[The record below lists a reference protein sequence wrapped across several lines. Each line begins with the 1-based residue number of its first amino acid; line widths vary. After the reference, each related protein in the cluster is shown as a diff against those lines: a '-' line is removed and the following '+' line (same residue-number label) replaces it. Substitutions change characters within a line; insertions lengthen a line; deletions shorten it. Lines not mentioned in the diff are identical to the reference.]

1 MSIEKT
7 TFQQEQN
14 ELLEYLVNNLIYP
27 RFNIYEDGHSQSILL
42 ELFITSDCNKNC
54 EYCYLQ
60 KNKDLLYPKEY
71 NDFTIIKNN
80 CKILL

>member
-27 RFNIYEDGHSQSILL
+27 RFNIYEDGTSIY
-42 ELFITSDCNKNC
+42 TSNK
-54 EYCYLQ
+54 EH
-60 KNKDLLYPKEY
+60 K
-71 NDFTIIKNN
+71 
-80 CKILL
+80 

>member
-27 RFNIYEDGHSQSILL
+27 RFNIYEDGHSQSVLL
-42 ELFITSDCNKNC
+42 ELFS
-54 EYCYLQ
+54 
-60 KNKDLLYPKEY
+60 
-71 NDFTIIKNN
+71 TIRIFRLIQL
-80 CKILL
+80 ILLPNTG

>member
-27 RFNIYEDGHSQSILL
+27 RFNIYEDGHSQSVLL
-42 ELFITSDCNKNC
+42 ELLIDFQNLLLTS
-54 EYCYLQ
+54 
-60 KNKDLLYPKEY
+60 
-71 NDFTIIKNN
+71 
-80 CKILL
+80 